1 MCIRDR
7 GIGEDKIGLSARVDV
22 DEGDFSNGRF
32 SIWESG
38 LEVFLQSPLI
48 GVSHR
53 HIADFAAEH
62 LPQTYIVQAGYT
74 TMHNVFVDILAG
86 QGIVGLAIML
96 AFVVLGI
103 RLLARGLL
111 AYRGDGYCRICL
123 LYTSIP
129 AFAGPFGKACN
140 SMPPTWWFSA
150 QRRTTTRR
158 RASFRIPAT

>member
-1 MCIRDR
+1 M
-7 GIGEDKIGLSARVDV
+7 DV

-111 AYRGDGYCRICL
+111 AYRGDGYCRMVL
-123 LYTSIP
+123 LVGIRPRSRFPPCSIRRSFTLTP
-129 AFAGPFGKACN
+129 SGR
-140 SMPPTWWFSA
+140 WFSG
-150 QRRTTTRR
+150 RTLGYVVVR
-158 RASFRIPAT
+158 FRQAEAAALSETGEKGGANE

>member
-1 MCIRDR
+1 MQEEAQAREGSAGAPVTQ

-62 LPQTYIVQAGYT
+62 LPQTYI
-74 TMHNVFVDILAG
+74 
-86 QGIVGLAIML
+86 
-96 AFVVLGI
+96 
-103 RLLARGLL
+103 
-111 AYRGDGYCRICL
+111 CL
-123 LYTSIP
+123 LYTSCTP
-129 AFAGPFGKACN
+129 WRSGTT
-140 SMPPTWWFSA
+140 STWW
-150 QRRTTTRR
+150 
-158 RASFRIPAT
+158 